1 MKATLVRGVNTSPYS
16 VKNVDRN
23 SMMNVGVTREPEKEF
38 DIDAALELLRNKIR
52 QIKKFFPNVDTTN
65 LEESLDL
72 TEKDLRQ
79 RNAYV
84 RESKPTISAS
94 VRNAKEFV
102 RAFTVEDLR
111 LGLMNTRK
119 RFPGMSVE
127 NCLKTLEREQPAL
140 RGLAAGK

>member
-72 TEKDLRQ
+72 TERIYASATPTSERANRPSRPVSETLRSLC
-79 RNAYV
+79 AP
-84 RESKPTISAS
+84 SP
-94 VRNAKEFV
+94 
-102 RAFTVEDLR
+102 
-111 LGLMNTRK
+111 
-119 RFPGMSVE
+119 
-127 NCLKTLEREQPAL
+127 
-140 RGLAAGK
+140 

>member
-23 SMMNVGVTREPEKEF
+23 SMMNVTVTREPEKEF

-52 QIKKFFPNVDTTN
+52 QIKRFFPNVDTTN

-79 RNAYV
+79 RDAYV
-84 RESKPTISAS
+84 REGKPTTRPVS
-94 VRNAKEFV
+94 E
-102 RAFTVEDLR
+102 TLR
-111 LGLMNTRK
+111 SLCA
-119 RFPGMSVE
+119 PS
-127 NCLKTLEREQPAL
+127 P
-140 RGLAAGK
+140 